1 MIVMVMTFKDVMV
14 GQCKADT
21 EYFGNLEAET
31 TETEDVDHQM
41 YLLIKSQ
48 STVISSA
55 VIQTARHLRTQIL
68 CFRDMSS
75 IAVMHGVT

>member
-1 MIVMVMTFKDVMV
+1 MIVMAMTFKDVMV
-14 GQCKADT
+14 GQSKADT
-21 EYFGNLEAET
+21 EYFGDLEAGI

-48 STVISSA
+48 SAVISLA
-55 VIQTARHLRTQIL
+55 VIQTSRHLRTQIL

-75 IAVMHGVT
+75 IAVMHDVT